1 VSSQATG
8 SHRPGLFALTFVSM
22 VAGCAPSGPPEM
34 TFPPPAVT
42 VSYPL
47 ERYVTDYN
55 DFTGRTAAVE
65 AVRVRARVWGYLQKI
80 NFREGAE
87 VKKDDI
93 LFEIDPRTYQADLD
107 RASANLVQSQ
117 AHRDRLQ
124 ADFERARRLVA
135 QRAIGQEEYDKIV
148 GDRSEAE
155 AAVRLAE
162 AGLAAARLNLD
173 FTKVRAPVAGHISRT
188 MVTVGNLVQS
198 GETGGTTLTSIV
210 SVEPVY
216 VYFDVDDLTFMQVNR
231 LIREGKAVQS
241 SGSNRPPVLL
251 GLAVEQGYPRTGVID
266 FVDNQVDPSTGTL
279 KMRGLFHNPD
289 RALTPGLFAR
299 VRVPLGGSRRAL
311 LVTDRAVDTD
321 QGQKVVY
328 VTNGDDVVEKRA
340 VRLGRLHDG
349 LREIETGVQPGER
362 VVVDGIQRVRGGV
375 KVEPTLVEMP
385 VSPDARPVT
394 ATPPPAKAEVAAD
407 RAAKS

>member
-1 VSSQATG
+1 MSNGDASSRFVLLLMVSAV
-8 SHRPGLFALTFVSM
+8 GL
-22 VAGCAPSGPPEM
+22 AGCAPGGPPEM
-34 TFPPPAVT
+34 VFPPPAVT

-47 ERYVTDYN
+47 QRNVTDYN

-65 AVRVRARVWGYLQKI
+65 AVKVRARVWGYLQKI

-87 VKKDDI
+87 VKKDDV
-93 LFEIDPRTYQADLD
+93 LFEIDPRSYQADLD
-107 RASANLVQSQ
+107 RAEATLVQSQ

-124 ADFERARRLVA
+124 ADYERGRRLLT

-188 MVTVGNLVQS
+188 MVTVGNLIQS
-198 GETGGTTLTSIV
+198 GETGGTTLTNIV
-210 SVEPVY
+210 SVDPVY
-216 VYFDVDDLTFMQVNR
+216 VYFDVDDLTFVRVNR
-231 LIREGKAVQS
+231 MSREEKVS
-241 SGSNRPPVLL
+241 SAADTRPPVLL
-251 GLAVEQGYPRTGVID
+251 GLAHEQGYPRQGVID
-266 FVDNQVDPSTGTL
+266 FVDNQVDPGTGTL

-299 VRVPLGGSRRAL
+299 VRVPFGISRRAL
-311 LVTDRAVDTD
+311 LVTDRAIDTD

-328 VTNGDDVVEKRA
+328 VANGDDVAERRA
-340 VRLGRLHDG
+340 VRLGRLYDG
-349 LREIETGVQPGER
+349 LREVEAGLSLGER
-362 VVVDGIQRVRGGV
+362 VVVDGIQRVRSGI
-375 KVEPTLVEMP
+375 KLVPKLVDMP
-385 VSPDARPVT
+385 VSPEARPALSAPEAPKTT
-394 ATPPPAKAEVAAD
+394 ADAG

>member
-1 VSSQATG
+1 
-8 SHRPGLFALTFVSM
+8 
-22 VAGCAPSGPPEM
+22 M
-34 TFPPPAVT
+34 TFPPPVVT

-47 ERYVTDYN
+47 ERDVTDYS
-55 DFTGRTAAVE
+55 DFTGRTMAVE
-65 AVRVRARVWGYLQKI
+65 TVKVRARVFGYLQKI

-87 VKKDDI
+87 VKKDDV

-124 ADFERARRLVA
+124 ADFERARRLLA

-198 GETGGTTLTSIV
+198 GEMGGTTLTNIV
-210 SVEPVY
+210 SIDPVY
-216 VYFDVDDLTFMQVNR
+216 VYFDVDDLTFAQVNR
-231 LIREGKAVQS
+231 LIRDGKMQS
-241 SGSNRPPVLL
+241 SAEAQPPVLL
-251 GLAVEQGYPRTGVID
+251 GLASEQGYPRTGVID

-279 KMRGLFHNPD
+279 KMRGLFRNPD
-289 RALTPGLFAR
+289 RTLTPGLFAR

-328 VTNGDDVVEKRA
+328 VTDGENVVEKRA

-349 LREIETGVQPGER
+349 LREIETGVQVGER

-385 VSPDARPVT
+385 VFPDAKP
-394 ATPPPAKAEVAAD
+394 ALSTPPPAKAMAD
-407 RAAKS
+407 TNNAAKS

>member
-1 VSSQATG
+1 VVLAVATF
-8 SHRPGLFALTFVSM
+8 S
-22 VAGCAPSGPPEM
+22 AGCGQQGPPEM
-34 TFPPPAVT
+34 SFPPPVVT

-47 ERYVTDYN
+47 ERDVTDYS
-55 DFTGRTAAVE
+55 DFTGRTMAVE
-65 AVRVRARVWGYLQKI
+65 TVRVRARVFGYLQKI
-80 NFREGAE
+80 NFHDGAE
-87 VKKDDI
+87 VKKDDV
-93 LFEIDPRTYQADLD
+93 LFEIDPRTYQADFD
-107 RASANLVQSQ
+107 RASANLIQSQ

-124 ADFERARRLVA
+124 ADFERARRLLS

-162 AGLAAARLNLD
+162 AGIAAARLNLD

-198 GETGGTTLTSIV
+198 GEMGGTTLTNIV
-210 SVEPVY
+210 SIDPVY
-216 VYFDVDDLTFMQVNR
+216 VYFDVDDLTFTQVNR
-231 LIREGKAVQS
+231 LIRDGKMQS
-241 SGSNRPPVLL
+241 SAETQPPVLL
-251 GLAVEQGYPRTGVID
+251 GLAFEQGYPRTGVID

-279 KMRGLFHNPD
+279 KMRGLFRNPD
-289 RALTPGLFAR
+289 RTLTPGLFAR

-328 VTNGDDVVEKRA
+328 VTNGENVVEKRA

-349 LREIETGVQPGER
+349 LREIETGVQVGER

-385 VSPDARPVT
+385 VYPEAKPVLS
-394 ATPPPAKAEVAAD
+394 TPPPAKAMAETNN
-407 RAAKS
+407 AAKS